1 MANDIAAR
9 REKLILERILSL
21 KQIIKEG
28 EGGPLE
34 VHELGN
40 CYYLLRNYRQAI
52 QYFDDLLEQYSDYIQ
67 LGAVH
72 AMRIFCLIMEED
84 YNRAHDLLK
93 GRLSVESQDTRL
105 LAMLAFI
112 HEKTGRKQEAVN
124 THRRILGIDPGNIN
138 SLNSLG
144 YLLTLY
150 GEGDDLLLA
159 YECLKKAIARDPDN
173 PAYLDSFG
181 VFLARRGKDESAR
194 RAFVK
199 ALQRAPHNTV
209 ILDHLKELLE
219 L

>member
-1 MANDIAAR
+1 MANDTTSR

-21 KQIIKEG
+21 KQILKEG

-40 CYYLLRNYRQAI
+40 CYYLLRNYRQAV
-52 QYFDDLLEQYSDYIQ
+52 QYFDELLDRYSDYIQ
-67 LGAVH
+67 LGTVH

-84 YNRAHDLLK
+84 YDRAHDLLRE
-93 GRLSVESQDTRL
+93 RLSVESQNTRL
-105 LAMLAFI
+105 LAMQAYVY
-112 HEKTGRKQEAVN
+112 EKTGRKQDAVD
-124 THRRILGIDPGNIN
+124 THRRILDLDPDNIN

-150 GEGDDLLLA
+150 GEGDELRLA

-181 VFLARRGKDESAR
+181 VFLTRRGKDESAR